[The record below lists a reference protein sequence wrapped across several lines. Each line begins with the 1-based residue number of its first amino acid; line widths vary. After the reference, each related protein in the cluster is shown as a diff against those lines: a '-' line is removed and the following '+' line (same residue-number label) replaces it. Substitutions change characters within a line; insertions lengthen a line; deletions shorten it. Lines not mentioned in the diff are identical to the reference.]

1 MKKSNKTIIIV
12 ISIVLVIMLIVGG
25 VAYAYIATDLFKSNK
40 EMFFK
45 YFSQVTDKDTGII
58 NKNLNDYFTKKS
70 SESYQNRGNIK
81 FNYSDNTGTNMMDSK
96 ISDKLNELSI
106 EFDGISNKEK
116 NITNRNITINYG
128 NDVTFPIKYIKD
140 QELHGV
146 QSKYIGSKYVS
157 IRNSNLQQLASKL
170 GMDTTFI
177 PNKIEI
183 SEKKEKIKFTEEEL
197 AKIKSTYGPIIE
209 QGLTDDN
216 FSKEANNKGESN
228 YILAVSGDQL
238 KNIMINLLEAFKQ
251 DKDLIKR
258 LNENINLT
266 EINTSKQITQ
276 QQISEILKELQEK
289 DSSEFKELKI
299 MIGYSKKSVNEI
311 MIQYDQIAINMKK
324 EKNSNSEKYSIILQI
339 NNNEEQE
346 DVKYISTVRIDFEAN
361 YNGLDELKDVS
372 GEYMIKIKA
381 ITNDNTDLQYQYNIT
396 NEVQF
401 NDSIDV
407 VKLDNRNTFILNDV
421 EDNVLTSFLTKASE
435 RIQTVNKEQMQQ
447 LGLEEDENPLLYTN
461 FITYYYVETIKSV
474 QSIYENSMKTY
485 EMNSKGNE

>member
-1 MKKSNKTIIIV
+1 MKKTSKTIIIV
-12 ISIVLVIMLIVGG
+12 ISIVLLIILISGIFV
-25 VAYAYIATDLFKSNK
+25 YACIATDLFKSNK
-40 EMFFK
+40 EMFLK
-45 YFSQVTDKDTGII
+45 GVSQITDKDTGII
-58 NKNLNDYFTKKS
+58 NNNLKEYFNKK
-70 SESYQNRGNIK
+70 ENRTYQNKGNIK

-116 NITNRNITINYG
+116 NITNRNITIDYG
-128 NDVTFPIKYIKD
+128 NDVTFPIKYIQD
-140 QELHGV
+140 QELYGV
-146 QSKYIGSKYVS
+146 QSKYIGSKYVT

-183 SEKKEKIKFTEEEL
+183 SEKKERIKFTEDEL

-209 QGLTDDN
+209 QGLTNDN
-216 FSKEANNKGESN
+216 FSKGTNNNGEKS
-228 YILAVSGDQL
+228 YILAVSGEQL

-299 MIGYSKKSVNEI
+299 VIGYSKKSVNEL
-311 MIQYDQIAINMKK
+311 MIQYDQMAIDIKR
-324 EKNSNSEKYSIILQI
+324 EKNNNTEKYSIVLQI
-339 NNNEEQE
+339 NNAEEQE
-346 DVKYISTVRIDFEAN
+346 DAKDISTVRVEFEAN
-361 YNGLDELKDVS
+361 YKGLDDLTDVL

-381 ITNDNTDLQYQYNIT
+381 TTNDNTNLQYQYNIT

-401 NDSIDV
+401 SDSLDIV
-407 VKLDNRNTFILNDV
+407 ELDNSNTFILNDV
-421 EDNVLTSFLTKASE
+421 EDNVLTNFLTKAGE
-435 RIQTVNKEQMQQ
+435 RIQTINKEQMQQ

-461 FITYYYVETIKSV
+461 FITYYYVETMKSA
-474 QSIYENSMKTY
+474 QSIIENSMKKY
-485 EMNSKGNE
+485 ETMQEFE